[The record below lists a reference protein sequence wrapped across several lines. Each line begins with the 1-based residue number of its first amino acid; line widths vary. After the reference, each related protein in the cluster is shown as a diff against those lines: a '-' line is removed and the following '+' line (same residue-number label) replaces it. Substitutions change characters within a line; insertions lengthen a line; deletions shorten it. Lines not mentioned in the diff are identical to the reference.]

1 MRIYINMYI
10 MAASLA
16 ALLTLGSCGS
26 DVFNFGK
33 DDFKGTYSD
42 DIGTPISTYLAGQD
56 DFSEYV
62 ALLRYADMFNALNQS
77 SSGTSFTAFVPTNE
91 AMREFYHR
99 RGVASLEELGK
110 DYARQ
115 FVLYHTVK
123 DSILAENFVNMKSVT
138 NLSGDVLPVAID
150 PANAGE
156 AAVADGHVAQMGVC
170 AFNGKIYVLSRAM
183 TPLVETVYDR
193 LRDAGNSTIML
204 RAIDASGYAHE
215 LQTLR
220 DTLRDAATGALSVR
234 TYSNTL
240 LNVTDETFRK
250 AGIGSLE
257 DLRTRLSESGRGD
270 VSADSLLRE
279 YVGYHILASDRQA
292 ILDGMASAGTAQ
304 SLVDTRATNQV
315 IAVSYDSLAT
325 DSSKLLTLNADGTA
339 ARFVISGEQKAKNG
353 YVCELSSWLPV
364 WEPAQ
369 TTVVWDLAD
378 NSDIRSLVPAGD
390 YQPKEPTSTEQRFR
404 IALAPCFTFEMG
416 EAGTR
421 NRSYSDI
428 DYVTCRQNLKA
439 AHNYDRVVFN
449 LGYMGSASMRTP
461 TLVRGKYKVEMSVVY
476 LVNHNFMRQQTA
488 GNGGMLKLGFDG
500 DERYTTFASP
510 YTKVPSPMP
519 GVYTSTV
526 YDEIEFDRT
535 ASHQFNMVIMDP
547 AASSNANFS
556 IQIDCITFTPVK

>member
-1 MRIYINMYI
+1 MKKIYVM
-10 MAASLA
+10 MVSLLA
-16 ALLTLGSCGS
+16 VLTLGSCGS
-26 DVFNFGK
+26 EVFNFGK

-42 DIGTPISTYLAGQD
+42 DIGTPISTYLASED

-62 ALLRYADMFNALNQS
+62 GLLRYADMFNALNQS
-77 SSGTSFTAFVPTNE
+77 SSGTSFTAFAPTNE
-91 AMREFYHR
+91 AMQGFYKT
-99 RGVASLEELGK
+99 RGVSSYEELGQ

-123 DSILAENFVNMKSVT
+123 DSILAENFINMKTVT

-150 PANAGE
+150 PVNAGE
-156 AAVADGHVAQMGVC
+156 AAVADGHITQMGIS
-170 AFNGKIYVLSRAM
+170 AFNGKIYVLSKAM

-193 LRDAGNSTIML
+193 LKEAGNSTIMMQ
-204 RAIDASGYAHE
+204 AVDASGFAHE
-215 LQTLR
+215 LKTLR
-220 DTLRDAATGALSVR
+220 DTVRDALTGDLSVR

-240 LNVTDETFRK
+240 LNVTDETFQK
-250 AGIGSLE
+250 AGISSLA
-257 DLRTRLSESGRGD
+257 DLTAKLRENSQEVVD
-270 VSADSLLRE
+270 DDSLLRE
-279 YVGYHILASDRQA
+279 YVGYHILSSDRQT
-292 ILDGMASAGTAQ
+292 ILSGMASVGTGS
-304 SLVDTRATNQV
+304 SLIDTRATNQV

-325 DSSKLLTLNADGTA
+325 DPEKQLTLNADGNA
-339 ARFVISGEQKAKNG
+339 ASFVISGEQKAKNG

-378 NSDIRSLVPAGD
+378 NSDIRSMVPAEY
-390 YQPKEPTSTEQRFR
+390 YQPTEPTSTEQRFR

-416 EAGTR
+416 ESGTK

-428 DYVTCRQNLKA
+428 DYVTCRSNLKA
-439 AHNYDRVVFN
+439 AHNNDRVVFN

-461 TLVRGKYKVEMSVVY
+461 TLVRGKYKVEMSIIY
-476 LVNHNFMRQQTA
+476 LVTHNFMRQQTV

-500 DERYTTFASP
+500 DDRYTTFSSP
-510 YTKVPSPMP
+510 YTKVPSPLP
-519 GVYTSTV
+519 GVYTSTI
-526 YDEIEFDRT
+526 YDEIDFDRT

-556 IQIDCITFTPVK
+556 IQIDCITFTPIQ